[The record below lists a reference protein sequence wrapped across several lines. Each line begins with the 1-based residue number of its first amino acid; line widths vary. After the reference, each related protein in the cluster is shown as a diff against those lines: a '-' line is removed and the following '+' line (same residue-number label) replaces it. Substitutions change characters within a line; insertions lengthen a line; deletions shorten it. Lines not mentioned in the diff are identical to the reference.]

1 MKPRWIA
8 QRKPVL
14 HKPPPDMRAP
24 MPPAEFTLPREYG
37 VVTLAGPA
45 PETIE
50 AFDEISRT
58 FCSEYKIPYLGLDQ
72 ERPFTRMVEF
82 HSAPYVP
89 PVPRET
95 KPAPVVMDLFA

>member
-1 MKPRWIA
+1 MKPRWIP

-37 VVTLAGPA
+37 VVTLSGPA

-50 AFDEISRT
+50 AFDEISRK
-58 FCSEYKIPYLGLDQ
+58 FCTEYGIPFLGLDD
-72 ERPFTRMVEF
+72 RPAPAPQEF